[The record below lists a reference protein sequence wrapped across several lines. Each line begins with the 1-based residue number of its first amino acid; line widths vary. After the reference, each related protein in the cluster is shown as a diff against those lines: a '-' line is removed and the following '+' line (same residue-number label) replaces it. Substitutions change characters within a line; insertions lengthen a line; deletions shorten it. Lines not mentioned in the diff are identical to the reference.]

1 MNILHIVHDDKF
13 IDGVINTLSGF
24 NCCSKFIL
32 LTKNLFVP
40 KYIKQHDVVE
50 QVIIGS
56 TKYGTYLQ
64 EKWAD
69 FIWIHFLDID
79 KANFANAYSGGGK
92 IIWGTWGADYYDT
105 LHKPVLMPITALA
118 WMYAQVK
125 AHGLL
130 GGICDILSALERV
143 ILYKVG
149 KLDKLIPHP
158 FLVFYRKVS
167 YFTAVIPEEESLIR
181 KLIGATPIYL
191 KFHYCDVSQKTIDP
205 QASVCKL
212 YDSSNINVWVGNSAF
227 YTNNSFDA
235 FYRLSKMHNISK
247 VVAPLSYGP
256 ANVVAQT
263 NAFGKY
269 CLKDKWIPLLKF
281 MSFED
286 YSLQMSKCQVFVFG
300 HIRQQAVGNIDMALQ
315 MGGCLF
321 MHRDNPVYSHFSSH
335 GVKIYTL
342 DRLSEMDAVM
352 DEFANYREN
361 NKKICRTFRSLDN
374 MVQDIR
380 ETMILLGSDSKC
392 FTKVNS

>member
-32 LTKNLFVP
+32 LTNNLFVP
-40 KYIKQHDVVE
+40 KYIKQRDVVE

-56 TKYGTYLQ
+56 TKYETYLQ

-69 FIWIHFLDID
+69 FLWIHFLDID
-79 KANFANAYSGGGK
+79 KAIFANAYSGGGK

-118 WMYAQVK
+118 WMYTQVK
-125 AHGLL
+125 SHGLL
-130 GGICDILSALERV
+130 GGICDILSALERA

-149 KLDKLIPHP
+149 KWGKLVPRP
-158 FLVFYRKVS
+158 FLTFYKKVS
-167 YFTAVIPEEESLIR
+167 YFTAVIPEEEDLIR
-181 KLIGATPIYL
+181 KLIGTTPIYL
-191 KFHYCDVSQKTIDP
+191 KFHYCNASQKAINP
-205 QASVCKL
+205 QTTACEL
-212 YDSSNINVWVGNSAF
+212 YDSSNISVWVGNSAF

-235 FYRLSKMHNISK
+235 LYRLSRMHNISK
-247 VVAPLSYGP
+247 VIAPLSYGP

-263 NAFGKY
+263 NVFGRY
-269 CLKDKWIPLLKF
+269 LLKGKWIPLLKF
-281 MSFED
+281 MSVED
-286 YSLQMSKCQVFVFG
+286 YSSQMRKCQAFVFG

-321 MHRDNPVYSHFSSH
+321 MHRKNPVYRYFSSH

-342 DRLSEMDAVM
+342 DRLREMEAVLQ
-352 DEFANYREN
+352 EFANYREN
-361 NKKICRTFRSLDN
+361 NKTICRTFRSLDKK
-374 MVQDIR
+374 VQDIR
-380 ETMILLGSDSKC
+380 ETMILLESDSKS
-392 FTKVNS
+392 FTKVNI